1 MLKDKIEKIIN
12 LKNLSKKKNSNKN
25 NKVLIQKKRKKREED
40 EIVKRNQI
48 HKSYEIKKNSHQKN
62 EDQI

>member
-48 HKSYEIKKNSHQKN
+48 HKSYEIKKK
-62 EDQI
+62 